1 VGEEHSAGAMVT
13 DMLLLRFLRENSP
26 VMNALLLRVRVQFE
40 YEDVFNRRIV
50 DEAFFMGTAT
60 RIPNNQTTQTDF
72 GTTQWAS
79 QLHRI
84 DRPNDWPSDA
94 EIDQQ

>member
-1 VGEEHSAGAMVT
+1 MVT

-72 GTTQWAS
+72 GTTSVGQS
-79 QLHRI
+79 T
-84 DRPNDWPSDA
+84 PSH
-94 EIDQQ
+94 